1 MRKQVNTSG
10 YFGCIAEKQK
20 AYKPRMQLSSLAP
33 NCCGHPLNVFAQSL
47 PSSGIISL
55 SPSQVSQRGLLTLAA
70 LPETVGLKMY
80 NNKKKSGSEKNNMAS
95 SIRAYNL
102 QHFSPCLHH
111 KNASPHRAPSRRCY
125 VAGAGGLGGLH
136 LWS

>member
-1 MRKQVNTSG
+1 MYFTEYKFNKTYIITSILIKQVPKSRSAKNWRANFMRKQVNASG
-10 YFGCIAEKQK
+10 YFGGIAEKQK

-33 NCCGHPLNVFAQSL
+33 NCCGHLLNVFAQSL

-80 NNKKKSGSEKNNMAS
+80 NNNQKKVTMKK
-95 SIRAYNL
+95 
-102 QHFSPCLHH
+102 QHGIL
-111 KNASPHRAPSRRCY
+111 Y
-125 VAGAGGLGGLH
+125 
-136 LWS
+136 